1 MKHTFLTVLVVL
13 FITSCSKDDESPSP
27 NEGSQKAQLT
37 QLLDKKEVDGF
48 YGSVLI
54 KKDDEILINDGYGFK
69 NLTEDQ
75 KNDPNTI
82 FDIGSITKQFTAAAI
97 LKLEMQGKLSVED
110 SLHTY
115 LENVPIEKQNITIHQ
130 LLTHSSGLLGSIGS
144 DYEVVD
150 TEMFLEQTFS
160 SELQFS
166 PGERY
171 AYSNI
176 GYSILGILIEKI
188 SGQTYEEY
196 LKDNL
201 WLPAGMNKT
210 GYRLPEFQSENIA
223 HGYQGGT
230 DFGVPNSSDLWFDD
244 GPYWHLKANGG
255 ILSSTQDMRKW
266 HEALNTNE
274 ILNEEAKQKL
284 LFKHILE
291 EAGGDSYYGYGW
303 VIQELEDGT
312 KVHWHDGGNGVFYAQ
327 MFRFTEAQNTTI
339 VILSNQASEIAE
351 ALIFDIVS
359 ILFE

>member
-1 MKHTFLTVLVVL
+1 MKHTFLIVLVIL
-13 FITSCSKDDESPSP
+13 LTTSCSKDDESSP
-27 NEGSQKAQLT
+27 NEDSQKVQLI
-37 QLLDKKEVDGF
+37 QLLNEKEVDGF

-54 KKDDEILINDGYGFK
+54 KKDSEILINNGYGFK
-69 NLTEDQ
+69 NLAEDQ

-82 FDIGSITKQFTAAAI
+82 FDIGSVTKQFTAAAI

-110 SLHTY
+110 SLHAY

-130 LLTHSSGLLGSIGS
+130 LLTHSSGLLESIGS

-150 TEMFLEQTFS
+150 TEMFLAQTFS

-171 AYSNI
+171 EYSNV

-188 SGQTYEEY
+188 SEQTYEEY
-196 LKDNL
+196 LRDNL

-210 GYRLPEFQSENIA
+210 GYRSPDFQSENIA
-223 HGYQGGT
+223 HGYQEGT
-230 DFGVPNSSDLWFDD
+230 DFGVPNSNDLWFDE
-244 GPYWHLKANGG
+244 GPYWNLKANGG
-255 ILSSTQDMRKW
+255 ILSSTQDMKKW

-274 ILNEEAKQKL
+274 ILNEKAKQKL
-284 LFKHILE
+284 FFQHILE
-291 EAGGDSYYGYGW
+291 ETEGDSYYGYGW

-327 MFRFTEAQNTTI
+327 MFRFTEEQNTTI
-339 VILSNQASEIAE
+339 IILSNQASEITE
-351 ALIFDIVS
+351 TLIIDIVT
-359 ILFE
+359 ILF

>member
-1 MKHTFLTVLVVL
+1 MKQTFLTVLVAL
-13 FITSCSKDDESPSP
+13 CIAGCSKDNESPI
-27 NEGSQKAQLT
+27 NEDPHKTKLRQLLT
-37 QLLDKKEVDGF
+37 QKEADGF

-54 KKDDEILINDGYGFK
+54 QRDNEILINNGYGFK
-69 NLTEDQ
+69 NIAENQ

-82 FDIGSITKQFTAAAI
+82 FDIGSVTKQFTSAAI

-130 LLTHSSGLLGSIGS
+130 LLTHSSGLIEAIGS
-144 DYEVVD
+144 DYDVVG
-150 TEMFLEQTFS
+150 TEMFLTQTFS

-171 AYSNI
+171 AYSNV

-196 LKDNL
+196 LRNNL
-201 WLPAGMNKT
+201 WIPAGMYKT
-210 GYRLPEFQSENIA
+210 GYRLPDFQSENIA

-230 DFGVPNSSDLWFDD
+230 DFGVPNSSNLWFNE

-255 ILSSTQDMRKW
+255 ILSNTQDMKKW

-274 ILNEEAKQKL
+274 ILNKEAKQKL
-284 LFKHILE
+284 FFKHILE
-291 EAGGDSYYGYGW
+291 ETDGDSYYGYGW
-303 VIQELEDGT
+303 VIQELENEV
-312 KVHWHDGGNGVFYAQ
+312 KVHWHDGGNDIFYAQ
-327 MFRFTEAQNTTI
+327 MFRFTEKQNSTVI
-339 VILSNQASEIAE
+339 ILSNQASEIAE
-351 ALIFDIVS
+351 TLILDIVP
-359 ILFE
+359 ILF